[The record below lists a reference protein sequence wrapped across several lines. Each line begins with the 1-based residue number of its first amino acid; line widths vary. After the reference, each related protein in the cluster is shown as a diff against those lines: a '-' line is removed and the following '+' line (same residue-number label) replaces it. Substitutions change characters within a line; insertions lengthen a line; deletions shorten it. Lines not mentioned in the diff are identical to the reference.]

1 MQIKVPLYPL
11 LSFQDKQLV
20 ALIVQSSANKVLQ
33 GEKIKMRAGQ
43 TLNNHKTVSMAFLF
57 VSCFFDVIVS
67 SSLHTDLMSAAL
79 FCFFRWRI
87 AFWSDASPVRLTTP
101 HFTCSV
107 NSPLFSRHVEWKY
120 TRVISLSP
128 LFAGLVSDYPPSLK
142 NSDWFL
148 LSTHIKQFSW

>member
-67 SSLHTDLMSAAL
+67 SSLHTDLMSSSAAVFHL
-79 FCFFRWRI
+79 SNGAEVSASFLSRKPFSLVFCPIFFYHYTCFFTSAKLRNFI
-87 AFWSDASPVRLTTP
+87 LIF
-101 HFTCSV
+101 
-107 NSPLFSRHVEWKY
+107 
-120 TRVISLSP
+120 
-128 LFAGLVSDYPPSLK
+128 
-142 NSDWFL
+142 
-148 LSTHIKQFSW
+148 